1 MTGRR
6 IPHQGLLH
14 VEDLYVQFPVHSSM
28 LRRSDLMVRAVDGV
42 TLTVQQGETVGLVG
56 ESGCGKT
63 TLGWTVLRLIKP
75 TAGRVLFDG
84 TDLARLGGSA
94 LRRFRRHLQII
105 FQDPYG
111 SLNPRMTVYNIV
123 GEAMRVHGLVKSRSG
138 QREKVAS
145 LLEMVGLRTDFMFR
159 YPHELTGWQR
169 QRIGLAWSIALEPR
183 FLVADEPLSVS
194 ATRNF
199 ANSTGFWMYVFD
211 DEPLSALDVSIQAQI
226 VNLIKDIQEKLH
238 LAMLFISHDL
248 KMVKFLSHTIAV
260 MYLGRIVETAPADEL
275 FLHPLHPYTR
285 ALMEAIPV
293 PDPLAPWRPTPL
305 HGEIPSPIDPPSG
318 CGFGTRCPHAFD
330 RCGHDDPRLL
340 EASEGHMVACHLVRT
355 REAG

>member
-1 MTGRR
+1 MTARR
-6 IPHQGLLH
+6 IPHAGLLH
-14 VEDLYVQFPVHSSM
+14 VDDLHVQFPVHSSM
-28 LRRSDLMVRAVDGV
+28 LRRSDLVVRAVDGV

-63 TLGWTVLRLIKP
+63 TLGWTVLRLIRP

-84 TDLARLGGSA
+84 TDLAKLGGSA

-111 SLNPRMTVYNIV
+111 SLNPRMTVFNIV
-123 GEAMRVHGLVKSRSG
+123 GEAMRVHGLVRSG
-138 QREKVAS
+138 REQRDRVSS

-159 YPHELTGWQR
+159 YPHELSGGQR
-169 QRIGLAWSIALEPR
+169 QRIGVARALALEPR
-183 FLVADEPLSVS
+183 FLVA
-194 ATRNF
+194 
-199 ANSTGFWMYVFD
+199 

-260 MYLGRIVETAPADEL
+260 MYLGRIVETAPADDL

-305 HGEIPSPIDPPSG
+305 EGEIPSPIDPPAG
-318 CGFGTRCPHAFD
+318 CGFGTRCPHVFD

-340 EASEGHMVACHLVRT
+340 EASPGHMVACHLVST
-355 REAG
+355 REAAGKA